1 MRYALLLLLLVGC
14 GGGGTSA
21 PSNGIVGTYEVRFA
35 NGQNPL
41 DLRYGFGYDIEM
53 WRTDG
58 VAAKFGSGRFTG
70 TGSGTEFAFSG
81 SDDGEMTLRIVA
93 PGNNSGKIF
102 GRLKQSNGQ
111 YVTVAET
118 NWASQSGPLFRC
130 DVTLTHAGNP
140 WPDEDVVFTL
150 GQEITVAAKTG
161 TAGEASKDLP
171 LNATRFAVAR
181 RQFSK
186 LRVNGTVFDFPI
198 DGSNLYIPIPAQ
210 PEGALVT
217 FDLEYMN

>member
-41 DLRYGFGYDIEM
+41 ELKYGFSYDVEM

-58 VAAKFGSGRFTG
+58 TAAKFGSGRFTG
-70 TGSGTEFAFSG
+70 TGSGTEFSFSG
-81 SDDGEMTLRIVA
+81 SDDGELTLRVVA

-130 DVTLTHAGNP
+130 DVTLSFEGNP
-140 WPDEDVVFTL
+140 WKDETLVFATGAGADL
-150 GQEITVAAKTG
+150 PATTG
-161 TAGEASKDLP
+161 TTGALSKDLP
-171 LNATRFAVAR
+171 LNVSVLRVPR
-181 RQFSK
+181 RQFNK
-186 LRVNGTVFDFPI
+186 LSVNGVIVDFPVGESMI
-198 DGSNLYIPIPAQ
+198 EINVPAQ
-210 PEGALVT
+210 PQGALLT
-217 FDLEYMN
+217 FDLEYLF